1 MTYKKPFSDENK
13 RNNNN
18 NDNNNNNINNPRGN
32 LLWGDVSVDHF
43 TRNNFLVTYCNI
55 YLQCVL

>member
-1 MTYKKPFSDENK
+1 MTYKKLFSDENK
-13 RNNNN
+13 INNNN
-18 NDNNNNNINNPRGN
+18 NDNNNNTNNPRGN
-32 LLWGDVSVDHF
+32 LLWGNISMDDF